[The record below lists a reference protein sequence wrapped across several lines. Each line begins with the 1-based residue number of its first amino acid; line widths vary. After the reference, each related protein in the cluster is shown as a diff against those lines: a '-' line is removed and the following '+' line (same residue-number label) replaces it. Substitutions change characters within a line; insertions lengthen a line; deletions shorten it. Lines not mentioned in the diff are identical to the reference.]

1 MNSRKRI
8 ACRSSRTDRRD
19 EAFVARYSR
28 SASSLRHG
36 VIAVAAG
43 LLLTAL
49 AACGAEEGAPE
60 SAASAGDDFTFA
72 VVTPDRVYSLDDFVA
87 AGWKKSK
94 EYDAS
99 VLPGATSA
107 WYGFAEQKDIE
118 LWFYE
123 THEQA
128 LSQGQE
134 SAIGALNQQKRI
146 GGGERGAGTRA
157 LTTYEAYLVAG
168 NTVMLCEIELAVC
181 KNLVDRVQ

>member
-1 MNSRKRI
+1 MNSPEHTAGQLSRRGLIAFSAGLILMALI
-8 ACRSSRTDRRD
+8 ACGTS
-19 EAFVARYSR
+19 
-28 SASSLRHG
+28 
-36 VIAVAAG
+36 
-43 LLLTAL
+43 
-49 AACGAEEGAPE
+49 EGAP
-60 SAASAGDDFTFA
+60 ASGTNGDDDFTHSIM
-72 VVTPDRVYSLDDFVA
+72 TPDRIYTLDDFVA

-94 EYDAS
+94 EYDATA
-99 VLPGATSA
+99 LPGATSA